1 MRSSYALLRLP
12 EAPAAM
18 SWTSSCTSY
27 FADTACILSWQAY
40 YLFTFTC
47 TAFVVPFFN
56 LYFKQLGFSATTI
69 GLFSALRPWVSATSG
84 AARLLQKAL

>member
-1 MRSSYALLRLP
+1 
-12 EAPAAM
+12 M
-18 SWTSSCTSY
+18 SWTSPCTSY
-27 FADTACILSWQAY
+27 FADTARILSWQAY

-84 AARLLQKAL
+84 AARLLQKAP